1 MGWRKGE
8 QPWLATG
15 ADRVQFLACD
25 PKKKVARSETILS
38 GGINNS
44 YWRILGRA
52 SGVEKKKK
60 KKKKKLFL
68 LALRALLLPANS

>member
-52 SGVEKKKK
+52 SSVEKKRLKSEHADD
-60 KKKKKLFL
+60 LAEASHE
-68 LALRALLLPANS
+68 ALR